1 MARYK
6 GPKQKIARRFREPI
20 FGFSK
25 ALERKSYGPGQH
37 GKNRRNKVS
46 EYGVQL
52 AEKQKCRYMYGLL
65 EKQFR
70 ILFEKASRMSGS
82 TGYNMMK
89 LLEARLDNTIYR
101 MGYAPT
107 RRAARQLVS
116 HKHVKVNG
124 QVVNIPSYSLRP
136 GDEIEI
142 RERSKS
148 LEVVSQSAS
157 THNNRFA
164 WLEVDKNNYTGKF
177 LSFPERED
185 IPENIQ
191 ERLIVELY
199 SR

>member
-37 GKNRRNKVS
+37 GKNRRSKVS

-70 ILFEKASRMSGS
+70 ILFTRASRMTGS
-82 TGYNMMK
+82 TGHNMMK
-89 LLEARLDNTIYR
+89 LLEARLDNTLYR

-107 RRAARQLVS
+107 RRGARQLVS

-148 LEVVSQSAS
+148 LEMVTQTAS

-164 WLEVDKNNYTGKF
+164 WLEVDKNSYTGKF
-177 LSFPERED
+177 LSYPERED